1 MMYRHFCLL
10 HLCSQNP
17 CSHTSDA
24 ALEVKP
30 SQEDTSLVH
39 CSAHLTIQN
48 IATDELNRMLSGS
61 LMYDHTVIQQRF
73 TSENI

>member
-10 HLCSQNP
+10 HLWSQNP

-24 ALEVKP
+24 ALEAKP

-61 LMYDHTVIQQRF
+61 LMYDHTVIEQRF

>member
-1 MMYRHFCLL
+1 MMYRYLCLL
-10 HLCSQNP
+10 HFRSQNP

-30 SQEDTSLVH
+30 SQEATSLVH
-39 CSAHLTIQN
+39 CSVHLTIQI

-61 LMYDHTVIQQRF
+61 LMYDHTVIKQHF